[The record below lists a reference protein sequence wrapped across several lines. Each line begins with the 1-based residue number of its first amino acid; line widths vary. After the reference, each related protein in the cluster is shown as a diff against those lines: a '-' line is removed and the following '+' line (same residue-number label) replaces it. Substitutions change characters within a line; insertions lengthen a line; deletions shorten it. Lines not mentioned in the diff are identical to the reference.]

1 MAICIHN
8 NYDCIGD
15 HKLTTYFQEYM
26 ETMENMSVT
35 DGQNNAKSGLKP
47 YN

>member
-8 NYDCIGD
+8 NYDFIGD

-26 ETMENMSVT
+26 EITENIDIT
-35 DGQNNAKSGLKP
+35 DGHNDAKNGLKS
-47 YN
+47 